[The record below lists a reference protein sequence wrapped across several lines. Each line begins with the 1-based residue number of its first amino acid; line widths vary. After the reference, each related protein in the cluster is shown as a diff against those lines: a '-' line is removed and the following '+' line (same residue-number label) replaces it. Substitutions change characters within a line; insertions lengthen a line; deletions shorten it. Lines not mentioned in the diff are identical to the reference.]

1 MGKHTFEIDNR
12 VATRALLEMCKRL
25 ERTWALDDILNAM
38 APAIHDV
45 LGYRHAWLTLFGH
58 PPGFVNVISHVDA
71 ENPQDTKKRNVMSI
85 DIPIAEDAMLEELM
99 TANHVV
105 VVEDARTDPR
115 TNKAIVAQLQNRTI
129 ISVPLLLADQRLG
142 AIGMGTYGDAEG
154 VRPPLDWHLEFL
166 QTVAGH
172 VAVALDRVRFMAA
185 RKQAE
190 EALQQTLDL
199 TSNVIQSMQ
208 DGFLMVD
215 TRGILVEVN
224 PAFCDMVGLARE
236 ELLGQGAP
244 YPYWPPEEVSGLE
257 EAFRT
262 AAKQKFPQMELT
274 LMRKSGERFSAFIS
288 PSAVRNPQGEI
299 VNFIATVKD
308 VSERKKAEDEIRFQ
322 ALHDELTGL
331 GNRRAFD
338 QILSRTFAQTRL
350 SDQHHVMCY
359 LDMDEFKVVNDT
371 CGHSAGDELLRQVAR
386 LFTETLHGDDHL
398 CRIGGDEF
406 GIILQNQTVEQA
418 VPVAQRLQAGLANF
432 RFAWQSQTFGVG
444 VSIGM
449 VALDADSESVEAL
462 MQAADSSCYVAKDAG
477 RGRIHVYT
485 KDDHALTQRHGV
497 MEWVSRIEHALMH
510 DRLVLFAQPI
520 VPLVPEAT
528 RGLHCEILL
537 RMLDDQDQLVA
548 PGLFM
553 PAVERYHLAT
563 RIDRWV
569 VSHAFD
575 WLLAHQADIEL
586 CSINLSGQS
595 LGDAPFMAFV
605 LQSLESS
612 GVPAN
617 KLCFEIT
624 ETAAIRN
631 MHTATHFIDTLRQRG
646 CKLSLDDFGS
656 GMSSFAYLRTL
667 PVDVLKIDGQFVKDM
682 AQDPVSLAMVKSI
695 HDIGCLMGK
704 QTVAE
709 FVEND
714 AILELLHG
722 IGVHYAQGYA
732 VGYPQPL
739 DAVLAQYRVGLLK
752 PT

>member
-1 MGKHTFEIDNR
+1 MGKPSFEIDNR
-12 VATRALLEMCKRL
+12 VATRALLELCKRL
-25 ERTWALDDILNAM
+25 ERAWALDDILRAM
-38 APAIHDV
+38 TPAIEDV
-45 LGYRHAWLTLFGH
+45 LGYQHAWLALFGLR
-58 PPGFVNVISHVDA
+58 PGFVNLISRVDSA
-71 ENPQDTKKRNVMSI
+71 SAQGMAQPEVMSM
-85 DIPIAEDAMLEELM
+85 DIPIAGDAMLEELM
-99 TANHVV
+99 TADHVV

-129 ISVPLLLADQRLG
+129 INMPLLLADQRLG
-142 AIGMGTYGDAEG
+142 TIGVGTFGDEEG
-154 VRPPLDWHLEFL
+154 VRPPQEWHLEFL

-199 TSNVIQSMQ
+199 TNNVIQSMQ
-208 DGFLMVD
+208 DGFLMLD
-215 TRGILVEVN
+215 TQGVVVEVN
-224 PAFCDMVGLARE
+224 PALCQMVGFARE
-236 ELLGQGAP
+236 ELLTVGAP
-244 YPYWPPEEVSGLE
+244 YPFGPPEETRGLQD
-257 EAFRT
+257 AFV
-262 AAKQKFPQMELT
+262 AAGDASLAQVELI
-274 LMRKSGERFSAFIS
+274 LMRKNAERFPTFVS
-288 PSAVRNPQGEI
+288 PSAVRNPQGQI
-299 VNFIATVKD
+299 VNYIATVKD
-308 VSERKKAEDEIRFQ
+308 ISERKKAENEIRFQ

-338 QILSRTFAQTRL
+338 QILSRAFAQTRQ

-359 LDMDEFKVVNDT
+359 LDIDEFKVVNDT

-386 LFTETLHGDDHL
+386 LFVEALRGDDHL

-418 VPVAQRLQAGLANF
+418 VPVAQRLQAGLANY

-449 VALDADSESVEAL
+449 VALDSASESVEAL

-477 RGRIHVYT
+477 RGRIHVYA

-520 VPLVPEAT
+520 VPLVLGAA

-537 RMLDDQDQLVA
+537 RLRDDQDNLVA
-548 PGLFM
+548 PGQFM

-569 VSHAFD
+569 VTHAFA
-575 WLLAHQADIEL
+575 WLLAHQDDIEL

-612 GVPAN
+612 GVPAD

-667 PVDVLKIDGQFVKDM
+667 PVDVLKIDGQFVKDI
-682 AQDPVSLAMVKSI
+682 AHDPVSLAMVKSI
-695 HDIGCLMGK
+695 QDIGCLMGK

-714 AILELLHG
+714 AILELLRG

-739 DAVLAQYRVGLLK
+739 DAVLAQYRAGLLQRG
-752 PT
+752 